1 VVASPIPEGR
11 EIPNI
16 TSGFL
21 NIFIFSPLA
30 RGQGAK
36 GIIRYYSTV
45 KGNIKNS
52 EILALEHIKSGNVTT
67 YLVINNIL
75 ANQRVSIS
83 ENKLKDLLKVKGVEV
98 DLPVTDS
105 KSFGE
110 LVGKSAYKGFF
121 GVYLFIHKLTDQTY
135 VGSSNLLRRRMDY
148 YFKGDFPT
156 PPGPRGPSAP
166 CRQGGGGKFLPILRK
181 EGLGT
186 FKLVIFKLD
195 NNIFNVK
202 DALFL
207 EQYFLLSKNSNLNTL
222 KVVNFGPSAGK
233 GVYVYNLDCS
243 ILYYH
248 AKSQIELKRV
258 LNVHPESCVKYVD
271 TKNPYLNN
279 FLLLSFPIPSALP
292 SDKSVKEILYIMER
306 ERKALY
312 TLGTRRSLSVLLE
325 IREGNTFVDPK
336 ISGNKLEFSS
346 LTLCIKYLRNLGII
360 IKRDTLS
367 KYIKKAKVFHNFFC
381 KYLDESLPADFEKL
395 GLLIEEH
402 KHSKKDSVNKPINK
416 KNKPILVRS
425 CVDNTEIATFTSITD
440 TLRYFDDSLGIK
452 LDRKTLNNRLTNGK
466 EYKGFYF
473 IYK

>member
-1 VVASPIPEGR
+1 MAPSEPTEGVAPKGR
-11 EIPNI
+11 SRP
-16 TSGFL
+16 
-21 NIFIFSPLA
+21 
-30 RGQGAK
+30 
-36 GIIRYYSTV
+36 
-45 KGNIKNS
+45 
-52 EILALEHIKSGNVTT
+52 TT

-98 DLPVTDS
+98 DLPVSDS
-105 KSFGE
+105 KFFGK

-148 YFKGDFPT
+148 YFKGDFPM
-156 PPGPRGPSAP
+156 A
-166 CRQGGGGKFLPILRK
+166 GKFLPILRK
-181 EGLGT
+181 EGLEA

-243 ILYYH
+243 ILYYY

-292 SDKSVKEILYIMER
+292 SDKSVKEILNIMER

-312 TLGTRRSLSVLLE
+312 TLGTRRSISVLLE

-346 LTLCIKYLRNLGII
+346 LTLCIKYLKNLGII

-367 KYIKKAKVFHNFFC
+367 NYIKKAKVFHNFFC
-381 KYLDESLPADFEKL
+381 KYLDEYLPADFEKL

-402 KHSKKDSVNKPINK
+402 KNNKKDSVNKPINK
-416 KNKPILVRS
+416 KNKPILVSS
-425 CVDNTEIATFTSITD
+425 CVDNTEIATFASIMD
-440 TLRYFDDSLGIK
+440 TLRYFEDSLGIK

>member
-1 VVASPIPEGR
+1 VVASPTPEVR

-30 RGQGAK
+30 RGQGPK
-36 GIIRYYSTV
+36 GIIRYCSTV
-45 KGNIKNS
+45 KGNIKNP
-52 EILALEHIKSGNVTT
+52 EILALEHIKSGNATT

-110 LVGKSAYKGFF
+110 LVGKSTYKGFF

-148 YFKGDFPT
+148 YFKGDFPMT
-156 PPGPRGPSAP
+156 
-166 CRQGGGGKFLPILRK
+166 GKLLPILRK
-181 EGLGT
+181 EGLGA
-186 FKLVIFKLD
+186 FKLVIFKLN

-222 KVVNFGPSAGK
+222 KVVNLGPSAGK

-279 FLLLSFPIPSALP
+279 FLLLSFPIPSASP
-292 SDKSVKEILYIMER
+292 SDKSVKEILNIMER

-312 TLGTRRSLSVLLE
+312 TSGTRRSISVLLE

-336 ISGNKLEFSS
+336 ISGTRLEFSS

-367 KYIKKAKVFHNFFC
+367 KYIKKQKVFHNFFC

-402 KHSKKDSVNKPINK
+402 KSSKK
-416 KNKPILVRS
+416 
-425 CVDNTEIATFTSITD
+425 TQ
-440 TLRYFDDSLGIK
+440 
-452 LDRKTLNNRLTNGK
+452 
-466 EYKGFYF
+466 
-473 IYK
+473 